1 MLDQV
6 LQSRVDQQ
14 MMALIGA
21 IRSAVSGSTGLSQ
34 GQTAM
39 AVVQVPETAAPQN
52 QNSGG
57 GGASSGQSGQPSQST
72 QVATNSGSTQAS
84 GQNPAQASGQI
95 ANTST
100 QATQTPAQAAQIS
113 TQASP
118 MPAQVTHA
126 AAQAQA
132 SVAAATNAVLAQAS
146 AAQATAQSTVAQSTT
161 AQTATQATVQAQ
173 TAAIQTAAQTQVTAQ
188 TNSPQTAQNNTQA
201 TPQTAAQ
208 ALVNQV
214 NAQTAATL
222 AAALANATSG
232 LTNTAGATR
241 TAGTVLNQLSNLLA
255 SPTATPQP
263 TASTTSVSS
272 TLSAA
277 SAPVAAG
284 SNTNIHSTGNIPASN
299 TPQPT
304 AASAAQTALSNQNL
318 SIRVMIPQTGQTV
331 ELTQIKPLPAGT
343 QMMLR
348 QSGGDHVDIL
358 KIQLPPQI
366 QTKAASTTVVVNEQ
380 ALQKAA
386 LQQTTMSA
394 LREALPL
401 QKPVTET
408 LTTLQSLLPQLP
420 SAVRD
425 NPIIQQALQTIE
437 KATLKLS
444 SESAPSAQTVKQ
456 GVQRSGVFHE
466 AVMMQ
471 ALQQASAAPQ
481 GAPIAAVGDDLKGAF
496 FQIFRQLT
504 RGGSN
509 AERGQD
515 SSGGNRGNVD
525 AADSKQSTQGQL
537 VRSLQEGL
545 ARVRS
550 NQLQSSPAARGADQG
565 AATQGVQTD
574 LPIMFNSQLSEVK
587 VKIEQEIWPEDQQ
600 PTADEDYQR
609 RWVIN
614 LSFAPPELGQ
624 LHARLLYQGEK
635 LSTHLWVEEDSHLP
649 NVSKQLHELK
659 ERLNSL
665 GIVVEEVRCQA
676 GKPESKPQPGLVSLK
691 A

>member
-1 MLDQV
+1 
-6 LQSRVDQQ
+6 
-14 MMALIGA
+14 
-21 IRSAVSGSTGLSQ
+21 
-34 GQTAM
+34 
-39 AVVQVPETAAPQN
+39 
-52 QNSGG
+52 
-57 GGASSGQSGQPSQST
+57 
-72 QVATNSGSTQAS
+72 
-84 GQNPAQASGQI
+84 
-95 ANTST
+95 
-100 QATQTPAQAAQIS
+100 
-113 TQASP
+113 
-118 MPAQVTHA
+118 
-126 AAQAQA
+126 
-132 SVAAATNAVLAQAS
+132 
-146 AAQATAQSTVAQSTT
+146 
-161 AQTATQATVQAQ
+161 
-173 TAAIQTAAQTQVTAQ
+173 
-188 TNSPQTAQNNTQA
+188 
-201 TPQTAAQ
+201 
-208 ALVNQV
+208 
-214 NAQTAATL
+214 
-222 AAALANATSG
+222 
-232 LTNTAGATR
+232 
-241 TAGTVLNQLSNLLA
+241 
-255 SPTATPQP
+255 
-263 TASTTSVSS
+263 
-272 TLSAA
+272 
-277 SAPVAAG
+277 
-284 SNTNIHSTGNIPASN
+284 
-299 TPQPT
+299 
-304 AASAAQTALSNQNL
+304 
-318 SIRVMIPQTGQTV
+318 MIPQTGQTV

-444 SESAPSAQTVKQ
+444 SESAPSAQAVKQ